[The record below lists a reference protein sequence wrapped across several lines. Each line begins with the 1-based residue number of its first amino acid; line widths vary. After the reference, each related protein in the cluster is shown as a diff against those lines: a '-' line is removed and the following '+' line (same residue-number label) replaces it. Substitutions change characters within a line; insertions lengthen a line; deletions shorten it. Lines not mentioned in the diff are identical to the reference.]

1 MVTGV
6 AAGTRR
12 QLWVTGPHRQEA
24 AAGDWTIPGQQAAWY
39 PASAPFQA
47 ASLHAFE
54 ITASQKVLL
63 RIAAPLITGA
73 GECCTTMG

>member
-54 ITASQKVLL
+54 ITAIQKVLL